1 MKNFFMVVAV
11 VTALW
16 GINAGLYAQ
25 NDDFM
30 KTEEVPQN
38 ISAFPI
44 GNENVAYQQYFI
56 GTTVQ

>member
-25 NDDFM
+25 NDDFHYC
-30 KTEEVPQN
+30 
-38 ISAFPI
+38 PI
-44 GNENVAYQQYFI
+44 KVG
-56 GTTVQ
+56 